1 MEETEEIVFE
11 ANTKRKNKM
20 NKIEETF
27 KKKEMSEA
35 KENNNNNN
43 NNKKANLVCLATKTN
58 SPTC

>member
-43 NNKKANLVCLATKTN
+43 KKANLVCLATKTN
-58 SPTC
+58 SPSC

>member
-11 ANTKRKNKM
+11 AKTKRKNKM

-27 KKKEMSEA
+27 KKKETSEA
-35 KENNNNNN
+35 KENNNN

-58 SPTC
+58 SPSC